1 MQEAFGLTIPRTLD
15 EVCTP
20 RRLALVVY
28 DMQVG
33 VMRQIATAEEITRL
47 AARVLDAARSGGF
60 RVFYTRHMSAPVELA
75 GVSQLRT
82 AMAWQHLDDVAQVK
96 PSFPAGSPQF
106 ELVPELDPRPSEM
119 VIDKIT
125 MSAFLGT
132 PLDLLLR
139 DCRIEAVAL
148 VGVAIEVGI
157 EPTVRHAIDLGYLPI
172 IVRDACG
179 AGDEVAAERSLASL
193 ATAGGSLQT
202 DAVTI
207 SELFEKGEG
216 GQSR

>member
-1 MQEAFGLTIPRTLD
+1 VERAYGIDIPLTLEDACDPSGL
-15 EVCTP
+15 V
-20 RRLALVVY
+20 LVVY

-33 VMRQIATAEEITRL
+33 VVRQIAAAAEITRRVARVVE
-47 AARVLDAARSGGF
+47 AARTGGF

-82 AMAWQHLDDVAQVK
+82 AMAWQHVDDVAEVK
-96 PSFPAGSPQF
+96 PSFPPGSPQF
-106 ELVPELDPRPSEM
+106 ELVPELSPLASEM
-119 VIDKIT
+119 VLDKIT
-125 MSAFLGT
+125 FSCFVGT

-139 DCRIEAVAL
+139 DCRIDAVAIA
-148 VGVAIEVGI
+148 GVALEVGI

-179 AGDEVAAERSLASL
+179 GGDERAAERSLASL

-202 DAVTI
+202 DAANI
-207 SELFEKGEG
+207 SELLENGEP
-216 GQSR
+216 R

>member
-1 MQEAFGLTIPRTLD
+1 MQQAFGLTIPQTLE
-15 EVCTP
+15 EVCAP
-20 RRLALVVY
+20 ERLALVVY

-33 VMRQIATAEEITRL
+33 VMRQIAAAAEITRR
-47 AARVLDAARSGGF
+47 AARLVEAARAGGF

-82 AMAWQHLDDVAQVK
+82 AMAWQHVDDVAEVK

-106 ELVPELDPRPSEM
+106 ELVPELSPLASEM
-119 VIDKIT
+119 VLDKIT
-125 MSAFLGT
+125 FSCFVGT

-139 DCRIEAVAL
+139 DCRIDAVAIA
-148 VGVAIEVGI
+148 GAAIEVGI

-179 AGDEVAAERSLASL
+179 AGDENAAERSLAGL

-202 DAVTI
+202 DAATI
-207 SELFEKGEG
+207 SELLEKGE
-216 GQSR
+216 SR

>member
-1 MQEAFGLTIPRTLD
+1 MQEAFGLAIPRTLE

-20 RRLALVVY
+20 GRLALVIY

-33 VMRQIATAEEITRL
+33 VVHQIAAAAEITRRV
-47 AARVLDAARSGGF
+47 ARVLDAARGGGF
-60 RVFYTRHMSAPVELA
+60 RVFYTRHMSAPVEVA

-82 AMAWQHLDDVAQVK
+82 AMAWQHLDDVAEVK
-96 PSFPAGSPQF
+96 PSFPPGSPQPA
-106 ELVPELDPRPSEM
+106 LAPERHPRPSEM

-125 MSAFLGT
+125 MSPFLGT

-139 DCRIEAVAL
+139 DCRIEAVAI
-148 VGVAIEVGI
+148 VGVALEVGI

-179 AGDEVAAERSLASL
+179 AGDERAAERSLASL

-207 SELFEKGEG
+207 SELLEKGA
-216 GQSR
+216 